1 LVPIYIRTIK
11 INNKFIILKQY
22 TRLTFNSNNWKK
34 PSGKDGKST
43 NQNSFEGLNHFG
55 FEEWLFDESTLING
69 KKYAFIQGVASSTI
83 KRKSPKELILYTINK
98 HTLERLH
105 IATLHK
111 WEYFEDDTKLNIQNQ
126 FEANAWLTKMHKEV
140 QAVNANVNMFDIV
153 VANKGKSKQYEP
165 LFNISFEYKDLD
177 ILKQPK
183 VFPKTHK
190 VYGLNRYQIYEL

>member
-1 LVPIYIRTIK
+1 
-11 INNKFIILKQY
+11 LKQY

-34 PSGKDGKST
+34 PSGKGGKST
-43 NQNSFEGLNHFG
+43 NQNSFEGLYHFG
-55 FEEWLFDESTLING
+55 FEEWLFDESTLINA

-83 KRKSPKELILYTINK
+83 KRKAPKELILYTINK

-111 WEYFEDDTKLNIQNQ
+111 WEYFVDGTKLNIQNQ

-177 ILKQPK
+177 ILPQPK
-183 VFPKTHK
+183 VFPKGHK
-190 VYGLNRYQIYEL
+190 IYGLHRYKIYEF

>member
-1 LVPIYIRTIK
+1 MM
-11 INNKFIILKQY
+11 KQY
-22 TRLTFNSNNWKK
+22 TRITFNTNNWEK
-34 PSGKDGKST
+34 PSGKVGKSA
-43 NQNSFEGLNHFG
+43 NPKIFEGQFYFG
-55 FEEWLFDESTLING
+55 FEEWLFDPSTLING
-69 KKYAFIQGVASSTI
+69 KKYGFIQGVAASTQ
-83 KRKSPKELILYTINK
+83 KRENPIELILYTINSITK
-98 HTLERLH
+98 QRLH
-105 IATLHK
+105 IATLPK

-153 VANKGKSKQYEP
+153 VANKGKSKQNEP

-190 VYGLNRYQIYEL
+190 VYGLNRYLIYEK